1 MKLKI
6 LKSKWGLYFLLFYL
20 FVAVA
25 SFDLYTYGSRELL
38 RAIPY
43 YIEDLLVISL
53 VSFGW
58 IIDLILPGLKNMFRN
73 PLVASIVMLAINLTC
88 YYYVGFALEK
98 LYKRFRP

>member
-6 LKSKWGLYFLLFYL
+6 SKWGLYFLLFYL

-25 SFDLYTYGSRELL
+25 SFDLYAYGSRELL

-43 YIEDLLVISL
+43 YIEDLLIIML

-58 IIDLILPGLKNMFRN
+58 IIDLILPGLKYMLGN
-73 PLVASIVMLAINLTC
+73 PVNAMIIMLAINLTC